1 VPTGKISHISFFFER
16 IQNFLD
22 YLTKWGIK
30 NGLKI
35 FLQRAPFP
43 VYVEV
48 SGKPELSRNLEKQ

>member
-1 VPTGKISHISFFFER
+1 MYSE
-16 IQNFLD
+16 NFLD